1 MNTLTKY
8 ENLYSHE
15 FERKLNENPDAILL
29 DVRTDAEFQS
39 ERIPN
44 AMNIDIMDSGFLE
57 KIGELD
63 KTKTY
68 FVYCRS
74 GGRSGRACSLMS
86 SEGLT
91 AFNLAGG
98 ISNWQGKIE

>member
-1 MNTLTKY
+1 MKSLTKY

-15 FERKLNENPDAILL
+15 FEQKLNENPDAILL
-29 DVRTDAEFQS
+29 DVRTVAEFQS

-44 AMNIDIMDSGFLE
+44 AINIDIMESGFRE
-57 KIGELD
+57 KIGSLD
-63 KTKTY
+63 KAKIY

-74 GGRSGRACSLMS
+74 GARSGQACNIMS

-98 ISNWQGKIE
+98 ISNWRGQVE

>member
-1 MNTLTKY
+1 MRTLTKH

-15 FERKLNENPDAILL
+15 FEQKLNENPDAILL
-29 DVRTDAEFQS
+29 DVRTVAEFRS

-44 AMNIDIMDSGFLE
+44 AINIDIMQSGFTE

-74 GGRSGRACSLMS
+74 GARSAQACSYMAG
-86 SEGLT
+86 EGLT
-91 AFNLAGG
+91 VFNLAGG
-98 ISNWQGKIE
+98 ISNWRGNIE

>member
-1 MNTLTKY
+1 MKTLTKY

-15 FERKLNENPDAILL
+15 FERRLNENPDAMLL
-29 DVRTDAEFQS
+29 DVRTVAEFQS

-44 AMNIDIMDSGFLE
+44 AINMDVMESDFLE

-74 GGRSGRACSLMS
+74 GGRSGHACGVMS
-86 SEGLT
+86 SEGFMV
-91 AFNLAGG
+91 FNLAGG
-98 ISNWQGKIE
+98 ISNWRGKTE

>member
-1 MNTLTKY
+1 MKTLSKY

-15 FERKLNENPDAILL
+15 FEQKLKENPDAILL
-29 DVRTDAEFQS
+29 DVRTVAEFQS
-39 ERIPN
+39 EKIHN
-44 AMNIDIMDSGFLE
+44 AINIDIMKSDFLE

-74 GGRSGRACSLMS
+74 GARSGQACGHMS
-86 SEGLT
+86 GEGLT

-98 ISNWQGKIE
+98 ILNWRGKTE

>member
-1 MNTLTKY
+1 MKTLTKY

-15 FERKLNENPDAILL
+15 FEQKLKENPDAILL
-29 DVRTDAEFQS
+29 DVRTVAEFQS

-44 AMNIDIMDSGFLE
+44 AINMDIMKSDFLE

-68 FVYCRS
+68 LVYCRS
-74 GGRSGRACSLMS
+74 GARSGQACGYMS
-86 SEGLT
+86 GEGLT
-91 AFNLAGG
+91 TFNLAGG
-98 ISNWQGKIE
+98 IINWRGETE

>member
-1 MNTLTKY
+1 MKTLTKY

-15 FERKLNENPDAILL
+15 FEKKLKENPDAILL
-29 DVRTDAEFQS
+29 DVRTVAEFQS

-44 AMNIDIMDSGFLE
+44 AINMDIMKSDFLE

-74 GGRSGRACSLMS
+74 GQACGHMSG
-86 SEGLT
+86 EGLT

-98 ISNWQGKIE
+98 IINWRGETE

>member
-1 MNTLTKY
+1 MKTLTKH

-15 FERKLNENPDAILL
+15 FERKLNENSNAILL
-29 DVRTDAEFQS
+29 DVRTVAEFQS

-44 AMNIDIMDSGFLE
+44 AINIDVMESDFLE

-74 GGRSGRACSLMS
+74 GGRSAHACNFMA
-86 SEGLT
+86 SEG
-91 AFNLAGG
+91 FEVINLAGG
-98 ISNWQGKIE
+98 ISNWRGKIE